1 MKNIIENLAI
11 IADNW
16 QQLGTSEQIQKRSKI
31 KISLSGFNAI
41 SVAVVEVSQQHS
53 HFYLPD
59 VPCLY
64 FGYMQGVFSHF

>member
-31 KISLSGFNAI
+31 KI
-41 SVAVVEVSQQHS
+41 
-53 HFYLPD
+53 
-59 VPCLY
+59 
-64 FGYMQGVFSHF
+64 